1 MNTTLTTLNLQGN
14 RIDAQGAQYLAN
26 ILQNNTT
33 LTTLILSDNNIGG
46 EGVQHLAN
54 VLESNRTLTK
64 LELECAEI
72 GNIGAQY
79 LAEVLKK
86 NTTLNMLKLAQ
97 NVIEA
102 EGAGYLANALHINTT
117 LTSLCLRN
125 NRIYAEGNHLLRIE
139 YSIHNEHICE
149 HKCSINHLCSMA
161 TYNRQ
166 YHRCHLFQYHNKHSI
181 SHPYRLNNVYSTF
194 ADCSG
199 IFSLSHTT
207 QKRISIVHCD
217 YDSLPW
223 QRALRSRSIIFQS
236 YTLIGISYLPC
247 QELCSSVRH
256 CAAVQYQYIKINLKK
271 QARGL
276 YRNRCR
282 LLRSAKPWDLLPSKS
297 WTVFVKRSCHVK
309 ISHNELFYRHHQP
322 LCNFKY
328 VGQGQHKHN
337 QGMIHTFRHIS
348 EIQCQYLCSKIIN
361 CVGIEFVEK
370 QSQCILLSSNFL
382 RNDGSIDIKN
392 HKHHHIYM
400 KISCSTTKY
409 IQSEQSLSKCSINN
423 QYCNCHQNPCHH
435 GICLLSQ
442 QREGYHY
449 MFCNCYHGY
458 TGHLCDQHLDNKC
471 PCLNGGQCLN
481 DYSSCIC
488 SNGYDGDFCQ
498 IISDKR

>member
-1 MNTTLTTLNLQGN
+1 MYNSL
-14 RIDAQGAQYLAN
+14 Y
-26 ILQNNTT
+26 
-33 LTTLILSDNNIGG
+33 
-46 EGVQHLAN
+46 
-54 VLESNRTLTK
+54 
-64 LELECAEI
+64 
-72 GNIGAQY
+72 
-79 LAEVLKK
+79 
-86 NTTLNMLKLAQ
+86 
-97 NVIEA
+97 VIFIQIIII
-102 EGAGYLANALHINTT
+102 YH
-117 LTSLCLRN
+117 
-125 NRIYAEGNHLLRIE
+125 IYAWSSIPSYCLIHHHHHQPSIGNHLLRIE

-370 QSQCILLSSNFL
+370 QSRKL
-382 RNDGSIDIKN
+382 KVP
-392 HKHHHIYM
+392 
-400 KISCSTTKY
+400 TKY
-409 IQSEQSLSKCSINN
+409 ILMLIFNN
-423 QYCNCHQNPCHH
+423 
-435 GICLLSQ
+435 
-442 QREGYHY
+442 R
-449 MFCNCYHGY
+449 
-458 TGHLCDQHLDNKC
+458 
-471 PCLNGGQCLN
+471 
-481 DYSSCIC
+481 
-488 SNGYDGDFCQ
+488 
-498 IISDKR
+498 